1 MRINALKERIAR
13 YRTGLIV
20 IGLLIVPGLLTYLQ
34 QCWLRRNEAPGIASG
49 TSLITSAPE
58 SVNQPKPTQPQSRS
72 KVVKLTFEL
81 LKSWTYIE
89 KQRTPIPDSIRKLD
103 GQTVEMTGYMMPLS
117 EVKNVTQFVLVPF
130 LWGCC
135 YGQPPAVNHIMVVN
149 MPEGQTSNVY
159 NDQVRVRGTFHVG
172 ETRQN
177 GHLVSL
183 YTITAQ
189 SVATR

>member
-117 EVKNVTQFVLVPF
+117 EVKNITQFVLVPF

>member
-1 MRINALKERIAR
+1 MGINVLKDRIVR

-20 IGLLIVPGLLTYLQ
+20 IGLLLVPGLLTYLQ
-34 QCWLRRNEAPGIASG
+34 LSWFRRNEAPGVASG

-58 SVNQPKPTQPQSRS
+58 SVNQLKPTQPQSQG
-72 KVVKLTFEL
+72 KVVKVEFEL

-89 KQRTPIPDSIRKLD
+89 RQNTPIPNSIRKLD
-103 GQTVEMTGYMMPLS
+103 GQTVEMIGYMMPLS
-117 EVKNVTQFVLVPF
+117 EVKNITQFVLVPF

-135 YGQPPAVNHIMVVN
+135 YGQPPAANHIMVVN
-149 MPEGQTSNVY
+149 MPEGQTSNYY
-159 NDQVRVRGTFHVG
+159 NDQVRVRGTLHVG
-172 ETRQN
+172 ETRQD

-189 SVATR
+189 SITTR

>member
-117 EVKNVTQFVLVPF
+117 EVKNITQFVLVPF

-149 MPEGQTSNVY
+149 MTEGQTSNVY